1 MIETY
6 IIGSGGM
13 AQEVAQLID
22 DINDHSNI
30 DIYKLVGFIDKGI
43 LGTKIYNNYRIVG
56 DDEFIMNID
65 YNINVIIAIGNP
77 LIRRRVYER
86 FKLNEHIYFPII
98 IHPNVNTKGIKSIG
112 EGSII
117 QRNSTITTNI
127 TIGKCVFIGV
137 GCIISHDD
145 VIDDF
150 CSIMPN
156 VAIAGNV
163 HVKQNTFIRIGS
175 SIIEHT
181 IIEANNTIEAGSVI
195 IKDTIPNCTIAGV
208 PGRIIK
214 RNY

>member
-1 MIETY
+1 MMETY

-22 DINDHSNI
+22 DINDYSDIN
-30 DIYKLVGFIDKGI
+30 IYKLVGFIDKGI
-43 LGTKIYNNYRIVG
+43 LGTKIYNNYSIVG
-56 DDEFIMNID
+56 DDEFIMDID
-65 YNINVIIAIGNP
+65 YNINIIIAIGNP
-77 LIRRRVYER
+77 LIRRKVYEK

-98 IHPNVNTKGIKSIG
+98 IHPSVNIKGIKSIG

-117 QRNSTITTNI
+117 QRNTTLTTNI
-127 TIGKCVFIGV
+127 TIGKCVFINIGCVV
-137 GCIISHDD
+137 GHNDI
-145 VIDDF
+145 IDDF

-163 HVKQNTFIRIGS
+163 HIKQSTLIGIGS

-181 IIEANNTIEAGSVI
+181 TIEANNIIGAGSVI
-195 IKDTIPNCTIAGV
+195 IKDTIPNCTIVGV
-208 PGRIIK
+208 PGKIIK